1 LAGDELANHLELARV
16 PRRAHPLEER
26 GDAGR
31 RTLCSP
37 AVTTTARQ
45 LRAFLER
52 PWTRLRAAKDRH
64 TAAVIARDGADRA
77 FQLAALLR
85 DHAVAMGAHASPAER
100 RADLDAAV
108 ALRRK
113 LDRAGR
119 RPRRAR

>member
-1 LAGDELANHLELARV
+1 MPSLGSPPGPDLPGPA
-16 PRRAHPLEER
+16 
-26 GDAGR
+26 

-37 AVTTTARQ
+37 AVATTAQQ

-52 PWTRLRAAKDRH
+52 PWARLRAAKDRQ
-64 TAAVIARDGADRA
+64 TAALIAREGADRA

-85 DHAVAMGAHASPAER
+85 DHAVAMGAHPSPAER

-113 LDRAGR
+113 LNRAGR

>member
-1 LAGDELANHLELARV
+1 VA
-16 PRRAHPLEER
+16 
-26 GDAGR
+26 
-31 RTLCSP
+31 
-37 AVTTTARQ
+37 TTVQQ
-45 LRAFLER
+45 LRAFLGR

-85 DHAVAMGAHASPAER
+85 DHAVAMGAHSSPAER